1 VGRYIVRRLLASV
14 PVLFMVG
21 VIAFVILHV
30 APGDPAAIIAGDL
43 ATPAEV
49 EAIRRALGMDRPLL
63 VQLGIWI
70 GRLFQGDLGTSV
82 FSGRSVTDLMAP
94 RLEPTIALSVMAL
107 LISVSIGIPLGVV
120 AAWKAHT
127 VVDRGVMV
135 FAVLGFSIPVFWL
148 GLNLIWLFSVKIRLL
163 PVLGY
168 QPLAEGVI
176 PFLRHLALPS
186 VTLGITF
193 AALIARMTRSSV
205 LEVLREDY
213 IRTARAK
220 GLAERVVLV
229 RHALKAASLPIVTVI
244 GLVFAA
250 LITGVVVTE
259 TVFAIPGLGR
269 LVVDAVVR
277 RDFPIIQGMM
287 IVLATAY
294 VLVNLVVDIAYAY
307 LDPRIR
313 Y

>member
-287 IVLATAY
+287 IMLATAY

>member
-1 VGRYIVRRLLASV
+1 
-14 PVLFMVG
+14 
-21 VIAFVILHV
+21 LHV